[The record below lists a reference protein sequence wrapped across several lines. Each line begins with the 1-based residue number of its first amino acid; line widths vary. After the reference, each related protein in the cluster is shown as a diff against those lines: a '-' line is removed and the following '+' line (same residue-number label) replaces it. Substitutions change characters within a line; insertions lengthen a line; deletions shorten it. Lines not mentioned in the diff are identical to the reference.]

1 MSIAALFKINF
12 SLRMCG
18 CMLICFSHVQLC
30 ATLWTIAHQAPLSM
44 GFSRKEYWSGLPHSP
59 PGNLP
64 NPGIEPTSLGLLH
77 RQVGSLPLASP
88 GKSSLGISIFG
99 GKIIVI
105 KLPFLCFQF
114 KFNLYYK
121 SLFAKSEDLSNI
133 RLSKICR
140 VNHEKCWAGRSTSW
154 N

>member
-1 MSIAALFKINF
+1 
-12 SLRMCG
+12 
-18 CMLICFSHVQLC
+18 MLICFSHVQLC

-64 NPGIEPTSLGLLH
+64 NPETEPTSLGLLH

-99 GKIIVI
+99 GKITVI

-133 RLSKICR
+133 
-140 VNHEKCWAGRSTSW
+140 
-154 N
+154 